1 MPRYGLLVRWVQTNR
16 LLVAPLSNPCRTPFQ
31 SPFPEASITISMKM
45 PQKTPNA
52 VRNVRILFPRSA
64 S

>member
-1 MPRYGLLVRWVQTNR
+1 MNT
-16 LLVAPLSNPCRTPFQ
+16 LLVAPSLKSWLTPFQ
-31 SPFPEASITISMKM
+31 RPFPEASITISMKM

-52 VRNVRILFPRSA
+52 VRKVLALFRRSA